1 MIAEVKLWG
10 TLVGY
15 LANDGEN
22 NIYFTY
28 DPSFIERGIEISPIM
43 MPLRREPYS
52 FPRLTSETYR
62 TLPGLFADSLPDKF
76 GRMVINEYLISIG
89 RDKNSLT
96 PIEEL
101 LYIGNRGMGALEY
114 YPHLD
119 DSLNES
125 TEIRIE
131 DIANAARDVLKRRS
145 ESEMKPEI
153 GRLRD
158 LIKIGSS
165 AGGAKAKAI
174 IAYNEKT
181 GVYRSG
187 QIEAGEGFSYWIIK
201 FDKLDKE
208 DKDSFFDS
216 YQTREEYAYYLMARK
231 SGINMSECRLLKEG
245 DDYHFL
251 TKRFDRYVDEKGVLR
266 KLHMATACG
275 LAHIDYADKHNFS
288 YSALFSI
295 LEWLGCP
302 FEDRYELFRRMVFNV
317 MASNY
322 DDHSKNFSFLM
333 DREGKWRLSPAYDL
347 TYANDSNS
355 NYINNHQC
363 LVNGKFEGITLED
376 LLKVGREAGLNKR
389 KMGVIIDE
397 VKEAVCQWPA
407 FAKEAEIPSSK
418 AQEDYANFVLLN

>member
-15 LANDGEN
+15 LANDEEN
-22 NIYFTY
+22 NVYFTY
-28 DPSFIERGIEISPIM
+28 DPSFVARGIEISPIVL
-43 MPLRREPYS
+43 PLRREPYS
-52 FPRLTSETYR
+52 FPRLTSETFR

-76 GRMVINEYLISIG
+76 GRKVINEYLISIG

-101 LYIGNRGMGALEY
+101 LYIGKRGMGALEY

-119 DSLNES
+119 GSLDES

-131 DIANAARDVLKRRS
+131 DIASAAKDVLKRRS
-145 ESEMKPEI
+145 ESEIKPEI

-174 IAYNEKT
+174 IAYNETT

-187 QIEAGEGFSYWIIK
+187 QIDAGEGFTYWIIK
-201 FDKLDKE
+201 FDRLDKE
-208 DKDSFFDS
+208 EKDSFFDS
-216 YQTREEYAYYLMARK
+216 YQTREEYAYYLMAK
-231 SGINMSECRLLKEG
+231 SAGINMSECRLLKEG

-251 TKRFDRYVDEKGVLR
+251 TKRFDRYVDEKGTLK

-288 YSALFSI
+288 YSTLFSI
-295 LEWLGCP
+295 LERLGCP
-302 FEDRYELFRRMVFNV
+302 F
-317 MASNY
+317 

-347 TYANDSNS
+347 TYANDPNS

-363 LVNGKFEGITLED
+363 LVNGKFEGITIDD
-376 LLKVGREAGLNKR
+376 LLKVGIDAGLNKR
-389 KMGVIIDE
+389 KMDVIIKE
-397 VKEAVCQWPA
+397 VKSAVRNWPT
-407 FAKEAEIPSSK
+407 FAAQAEIPDSK
-418 AQEDYANFVLLN
+418 VQEDYANFVLLD